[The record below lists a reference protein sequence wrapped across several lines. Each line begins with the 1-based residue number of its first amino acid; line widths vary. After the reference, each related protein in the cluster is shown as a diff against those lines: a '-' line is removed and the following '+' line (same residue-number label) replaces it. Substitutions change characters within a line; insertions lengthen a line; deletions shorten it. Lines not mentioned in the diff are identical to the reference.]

1 MSANGP
7 RKRITAV
14 LGPTNT
20 GKTHFAI
27 ERLLTHS
34 SGVIGFPLRLLA
46 RENYDRVV
54 RLKGARQV
62 ALVTGEEKIVPA
74 RARYFLCTAE
84 SMPLERPFD
93 FVAVDEIQMC
103 ADAERGHVFTERLLG
118 ARGIVETMFLGAD
131 TIRPLIR
138 KLVPEAAFV
147 GRPRLSRL
155 SYAGPRK
162 LTRLPRRSAVVA
174 FSAGR
179 VYEIAELLRRQR
191 GGAAIV
197 LGALSPRTRSAQ
209 VAMFQDGEVDYL
221 VATDAIGM
229 GLNMRLDHVAFYERQ
244 KFDGRVHRSLS
255 AAELAQIA
263 GRAGRYMSDG
273 TFGTVATLGAL
284 EPEVV
289 EAIESHSFKPLTAI
303 QWRNGGLDFRSP
315 PALLASLEARPPR
328 PELARAREGDDQR
341 ALAALLRD
349 EAVTDRAQNPEM
361 LRLLWEV
368 CQIPDYRKTM
378 VEAHTR
384 LLATVFG
391 HLAGPDRRL
400 PTDWTARQM
409 ANLDRTDGDI
419 DTLMAR
425 IAHVRT
431 WSYISHRGDWID
443 DSAAW
448 QERARAIEDRLSD
461 ALHHSLTR
469 RFVDR
474 RAAILR
480 RAGGG
485 SDLFATVDP
494 SGEVHVEDEFVGRID
509 GFRFVPDVAEGDY
522 GRRALTAAT
531 SRILQHEINARAAR
545 LTEAADD
552 MFSLSDD
559 AVILW
564 QGMEVA
570 RLSAGAA
577 PLEPGIEVNAGD
589 TLGRDRLGRVR
600 ERLVAWLDGHLAAGL
615 APLYRLREAG
625 FAGATRGLAFQLV
638 EALGSVRRRA
648 VGALLP
654 DIGPRDRRAMQ
665 RLGVRFGLEAIY
677 LPALVKPR
685 AARLRALLWSVHNG
699 QPPRA
704 APAPGLCS
712 VRADTTVDSAFYA
725 ACGYRV
731 LAGQAIRIDIL
742 DRLAIALSKA
752 ARAGPFAPTAAMI
765 SPTGLTAEQA
775 PAVLNA
781 LGYRQADIGE
791 ETRYIRVRPSRRRPK
806 RSGRQAEDAGRGG
819 PAAGLADPGSPFA
832 ILRELKRSE

>member
-7 RKRITAV
+7 RARITAV

-20 GKTHFAI
+20 GKTHYAI
-27 ERLLTHS
+27 ERLLIHS
-34 SGVIGFPLRLLA
+34 NGVIGFPLRLLA
-46 RENYDRVV
+46 HENYDRVV
-54 RLKGARQV
+54 KLKGARQV

-84 SMPLERPFD
+84 SMPLDRRFD

-103 ADAERGHVFTERLLG
+103 ADAERGHVFTERLLD

-131 TIRPLIR
+131 TMRSMIG
-138 KLVPEAAFV
+138 KLVPEAEFV
-147 GRPRLSRL
+147 ARPRLSRL
-155 SYAGPRK
+155 SYAGAKK

-244 KFDGRVHRSLS
+244 KFDGRIHRTLS
-255 AAELAQIA
+255 AAELGQIA

-273 TFGTVATLGAL
+273 TFGTVAMLGAL
-284 EPEVV
+284 EPEIV
-289 EAIESHSFKPLTAI
+289 EAVESHRFKPLTEI
-303 QWRNGGLDFRSP
+303 QWRNGGLDFRTAA
-315 PALLASLEARPPR
+315 ALLASLETRPPR
-328 PELARAREGDDQR
+328 AGLVRAREGDDQL
-341 ALAALLRD
+341 ALAAMLHD
-349 EAVTDRAQNPEM
+349 EAVTAKARSPDM

-378 VEAHTR
+378 AEAHTR

-391 HLAGPDRRL
+391 HLAGRDGRL
-400 PTDWTARQM
+400 PTDWIARQI

-419 DTLMAR
+419 DTLMSR

-431 WSYISHRGDWID
+431 WTYISHRGDWID

-448 QERARAIEDRLSD
+448 RERARAIEDRLSD
-461 ALHHSLTR
+461 ALHESLTR

-480 RAGGG
+480 RAGDS
-485 SDLFATVDP
+485 SDLIASVDP
-494 SGEVHVEDEFVGRID
+494 SGDVSVEGEPVGRID
-509 GFRFVPDVAEGDY
+509 GFRFVPLTADGDY

-531 SRILQHEINARAAR
+531 SRIVQHEINARVAR
-545 LTEAADD
+545 LADSGD
-552 MFSLSDD
+552 DRFSLCDD
-559 AVILW
+559 ATILW
-564 QGMEVA
+564 QDLGVA
-570 RLSAGAA
+570 RLSAGPA
-577 PLEPGIEVNAGD
+577 PLEPGIEINAGGA
-589 TLGRDRLGRVR
+589 LERDQIGRVR
-600 ERLVAWLDGHLAAGL
+600 ARLAAWLHAHLAAGL
-615 APLYRLREAG
+615 APLYGLREAG
-625 FAGATRGLAFQLV
+625 FAGAARGLAFQLV

-648 VGALLP
+648 VRSLLA
-654 DIGPRDRRAMQ
+654 DIASNDRRAMQ

-677 LPALVKPR
+677 LPALIKPR
-685 AARLRALLWSVHNG
+685 AARLRALLWSIHNG

-712 VRADTTVDSAFYA
+712 VRADAAVNSAFYA
-725 ACGYRV
+725 ACGYWV
-731 LAGQAIRIDIL
+731 LADQAIRIDIL

-781 LGYRQADIGE
+781 LGYRPAENGAED
-791 ETRYIRVRPSRRRPK
+791 RYIRVGARPK
-806 RSGRQAEDAGRGG
+806 RPHKQSRGVDRRG
-819 PAAGLADPGSPFA
+819 PAAATVDPGSPFA

>member
-1 MSANGP
+1 MSAHGP
-7 RKRITAV
+7 RTRITAV

-46 RENYDRVV
+46 RENYERVV
-54 RLKGARQV
+54 RLKGAARV

-84 SMPLERPFD
+84 SMPLDRPFD
-93 FVAVDEIQMC
+93 FVAIDEIQMC

-118 ARGIVETMFLGAD
+118 ARGLVETMFLGAD
-131 TIRPLIR
+131 TMRALIR

-155 SYAGPRK
+155 SYAGARK
-162 LTRLPRRSAVVA
+162 LTRLPRRSAVIA

-179 VYEIAELLRRQR
+179 VYEIAELLRRQC

-229 GLNMRLDHVAFYERQ
+229 GLNMRLDHVAFHERR
-244 KFDGRVHRSLS
+244 KFDGRIHRALC

-273 TFGTVATLGAL
+273 TFGAVATLGAL
-284 EPEVV
+284 EPEIV
-289 EAIESHSFKPLTAI
+289 EAVESHRFAPLTAI

-315 PALLASLEARPPR
+315 AALVASLEARPPR
-328 PELARAREGDDQR
+328 SELARAREGDDQR

-349 EAVTDRAQNPEM
+349 EAVNGRARDRDT

-378 VEAHTR
+378 AEAHAR

-391 HLAGPDRRL
+391 HLAGPAGRL
-400 PTDWTARQM
+400 PTDWIARRI
-409 ANLDRTDGDI
+409 ADLDRTDGDI

-448 QERARAIEDRLSD
+448 RARARAVEDRLSD
-461 ALHHSLTR
+461 ALHRSLTQ

-485 SDLFATVDP
+485 ADLHAAVDP
-494 SGEVHVEDEFVGRID
+494 SGEVRVEGEPVGRID
-509 GFRFVPDVAEGDY
+509 GFRFVPDMTESDY
-522 GRRALTAAT
+522 GRRALAAAT
-531 SRILQHEINARAAR
+531 DRVLRREIDARAAR
-545 LTEAADD
+545 LAEAGDEA
-552 MFSLSDD
+552 FGLSDD

-564 QGMEVA
+564 RGTGIA

-577 PLEPGIEVNAGD
+577 ALAPGIEIDAGD
-589 TLGRDRLGRVR
+589 ALGRDRLERVR
-600 ERLVAWLDGHLAAGL
+600 ARLSAWLNTHLATGL
-615 APLYRLREAG
+615 APLHELAEAG
-625 FAGATRGLAFQLV
+625 FAGAARGLAFQLV

-648 VGALLP
+648 AGPLLA
-654 DIGPRDRRAMQ
+654 DIGPRDRRAMR
-665 RLGVRFGLEAIY
+665 RLGVRFGIEAIY
-677 LPALVKPR
+677 LPALIKPR
-685 AARLRALLWSVHNG
+685 AARLRALLWSVHNR

-704 APAPGLCS
+704 APTPGLCS
-712 VRADTTVDSAFYA
+712 VPAETGVDTAFYA

-731 LAGQAIRIDIL
+731 LAGRAIRVDIL

-765 SPTGLTAEQA
+765 ASTGLTAEQA
-775 PAVLNA
+775 PAVLDA
-781 LGYRQADIGE
+781 LGYRRTGGGE
-791 ETRYIRVRPSRRRPK
+791 ETRYFRVRPDRRRPRK
-806 RSGRQAEDAGRGG
+806 RGAAARPAE
-819 PAAGLADPGSPFA
+819 PGSPFA
-832 ILRELKRSE
+832 ILRGLERSG